1 MALEVL
7 IPFLEQ
13 PFGATGGRR
22 AMSTLIAGEVYIR
35 IADDQAGFVCT
46 VKDGKFSA
54 MLTELALH
62 WRPTPD
68 VLGEKVLVLARK
80 RSSRL
85 ATREEQ

>member
-1 MALEVL
+1 
-7 IPFLEQ
+7 
-13 PFGATGGRR
+13 
-22 AMSTLIAGEVYIR
+22 MSTKIAGEVHIR

-46 VKDGKFSA
+46 VKYGKFSA
-54 MLTELALH
+54 MATEFALH

-68 VLGEKVLVLARK
+68 VLDEKVLVLARK